1 MNDAHEEFL
10 MPDEDQQK
18 LIMLV
23 AEIATKMQVLLDK
36 QDELGENIS
45 KIKEA
50 VYNPDTGLYARLT
63 KLDARLDAL
72 EDWKRNNAKV
82 LWIIITVSVGL
93 LLNAGWHTIF

>member
-1 MNDAHEEFL
+1 